1 MDGANIWLRWC
12 CSTGWL
18 EFIFFTSDSW
28 WALILLALTLGI
40 YQLTLTMRLV
50 PAEMIDVMQSDYI
63 KFATA
68 SGISYRPL
76 CFRHALL
83 NTRVAVITVTG
94 LQFGGVIA
102 CSIMAESVFQWPT

>member
-1 MDGANIWLRWC
+1 MVANIWLRWC

-28 WALILLALTLGI
+28 WALILLALTL
-40 YQLTLTMRLV
+40 TMRLV
-50 PAEMIDVMQSDYI
+50 RVEMIDVMQSDYI

-68 SGISYRPL
+68 RGISYRPL
-76 CFRHALL
+76 YFRHALL

-102 CSIMAESVFQWPT
+102 CSIMTECLSVA